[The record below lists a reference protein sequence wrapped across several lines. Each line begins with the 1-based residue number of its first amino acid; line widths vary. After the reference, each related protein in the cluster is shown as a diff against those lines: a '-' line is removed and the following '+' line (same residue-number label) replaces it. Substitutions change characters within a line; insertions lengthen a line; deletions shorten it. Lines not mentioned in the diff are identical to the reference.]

1 MQFPWIS
8 SEISIFSVTLLAM
21 YHLIL
26 MEKGLFMWRAPRA
39 MIDGICPPLCV
50 PLRALEWGYDCF
62 ALRAMS
68 LRDGIPSYALALR
81 AMSLRD
87 GIPLSCNSNFC

>member
-1 MQFPWIS
+1 MMYFSFIS
-8 SEISIFSVTLLAM
+8 NQKYMFSIVLMGM

-26 MEKGLFMWRAPRA
+26 IEKGLFMWRASALYERGA
-39 MIDGICPPLCV
+39 SSPLCV

-68 LRDGIPSYALALR
+68 LRDGTR
-81 AMSLRD
+81 
-87 GIPLSCNSNFC
+87 C